1 MRMLKRVGVHPD
13 EKMPEIESI
22 KSENQKLRNYI
33 SLVYAEIELMQR
45 VAEIKENFVNPDDSK
60 RLITPILERIFKIK
74 AEKLNLEEEL
84 DLN

>member
-1 MRMLKRVGVHPD
+1 MSMLKRVGVHPD

-74 AEKLNLEEEL
+74 AEKLDLEEEL